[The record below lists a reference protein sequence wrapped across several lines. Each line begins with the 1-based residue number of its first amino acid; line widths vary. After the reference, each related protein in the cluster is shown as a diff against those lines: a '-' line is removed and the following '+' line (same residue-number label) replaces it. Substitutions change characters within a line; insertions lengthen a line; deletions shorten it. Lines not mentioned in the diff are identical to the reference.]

1 MPRTYIA
8 PVAISAKLTQIT
20 EWQFSFDDHAM
31 PECHLNV
38 GDVEGT
44 LTRFPITPDA
54 VRQLYREARAMV
66 EQLDREMENPAPLM
80 ETRVVAIYQP
90 IMAGNLQ

>member
-8 PVAISAKLTQIT
+8 PVAISVGLTRVT
-20 EWQFSFDDHAM
+20 EWEFSFQDHAT

-54 VRQLYREARAMV
+54 VRQLYREAKVMA
-66 EQLDREMENPAPLM
+66 ELLDREMGNPAPML